1 MNTEIHQHYMK
12 HALAAADEAEANGDV
27 PVGAVVVFE
36 GKIIGRGF
44 NRREA
49 EQDPTA
55 HAEIVALQQAAE
67 HLGSWRLE
75 GCTLYVTLEPCPMC
89 SGALVLSRIETVV
102 FGCSDPKTGFLGSLM
117 DLSSYTALNHQFDV
131 VSGVL
136 ETECSNRLKTFFRA
150 IRKQKKELAKK
161 SADDVDSDSVTN
173 D

>member
-1 MNTEIHQHYMK
+1 MK

-36 GKIIGRGF
+36 GEIIGRGF

-49 EQDPTA
+49 DQDPTA
-55 HAEIVALQQAAE
+55 HAEVLALRQAAE

-102 FGCSDPKTGFLGSLM
+102 YGCSDPKAGFLGTLV
-117 DLSSYTALNHQFDV
+117 DLSSFSPLNHQFEV

-136 ETECSNRLKTFFRA
+136 EEECAGRLKAFFRN
-150 IRKQKKELAKK
+150 IRKRKKEQTKK
-161 SADDVDSDSVTN
+161 ETGE
-173 D
+173 